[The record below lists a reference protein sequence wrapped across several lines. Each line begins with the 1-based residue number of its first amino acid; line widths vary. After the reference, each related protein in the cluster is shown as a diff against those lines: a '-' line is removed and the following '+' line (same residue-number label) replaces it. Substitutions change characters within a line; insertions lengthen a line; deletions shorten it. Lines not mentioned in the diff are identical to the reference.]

1 MSGIIPNKYTG
12 SDAGGTTTSFNLT
25 VKEIDGIPTV
35 SGVTTIQVSNGTL
48 VDDGGGTVTITTSG
62 GGGAVP
68 GGAQYDVQL
77 NDGAGGFTGSN
88 DFSYNSATNVLDVNG
103 KITMNNI
110 IEDTTGVDFAPVA
123 ANPGTT
129 ATETL
134 WVSSADNEL
143 YFGSDRVL
151 NNGSTF
157 SLFNVIDDLASSIQL
172 DRTQPVLT
180 DFTFTGGTGI
190 STGLAAG
197 PVLTITNTGVTSI
210 VAGSGIT
217 ISGPTGAVT
226 ISATTSGTVT
236 SVGLTMPADFSV
248 AGSPVTTAGTLAVT
262 YATQS
267 ANTVLAGPTTGAAAT
282 PTFRAL
288 VDDDIPATLIRNFTV
303 AANSGASSPSTMSD
317 GDLLEI
323 FGSTAAGSGSADLTG
338 VLDTQLNAARQLTVE
353 TRLMTGA
360 TGVSDGAT
368 GFAPKALTGEQ
379 DYYLSGDATWK
390 AVPVSYSWIVS
401 DGVTTDTIT
410 DGETV
415 TFSGVATQT
424 VATVTAAAGPTPAD
438 VAFGLATTAVTPG
451 SYTNTNLTVD
461 NFGRITAA
469 ASGTGAP
476 GTVTDITFE
485 DGSGN
490 TDTITT
496 TGTIQIAGGTGIT
509 VGLNP
514 AAIPPTFTVV
524 NDGVVS
530 LNNVGG
536 TYATGPQYVIPS
548 AANGSLINLELSVPP
563 SLTAGSYSAA
573 NITVDAY
580 GRLTSATDGSASIV
594 NTRFFI
600 EDDAANNELV
610 STNDTILFSEGTGMS
625 VVVSNPDTVTFTNT
639 GVTSAVAGTGIS
651 VSSATGA
658 VTFTNTGVTQ
668 LTNSIAAS
676 TGNPLTLSAATGT
689 IDIVS
694 YSYAGGTNVGYVP
707 AGGSATTFL
716 RGDGNWVT
724 PGGGGTVTSIAAG
737 TGLEASPSPIT
748 TSGTLSLDYVGTD
761 NYILSATNDTTL
773 IGADSMAF
781 SDSADSD
788 TVKDI
793 LVSNIPLSQFD
804 NDAGWTANTGTV
816 TSVDVDGGTT
826 GLTFSGGP
834 ITTSGTIT
842 MSGTLDVDNGGTG
855 QTSYTDGQLL
865 IGNSTGN
872 TLTKSTL
879 TAGTGITITNGSGSI
894 TIDADNNGTVTSVNT
909 ANSTFISGSGGP
921 ITGSGSLTYSLSA
934 TGTPSATTFLRGDN
948 TWATPA
954 GGFTDFDISDGTTT
968 QTINSGDTITFADG
982 TFIDQVVSATD
993 TVTADLSATG
1003 TPSASTYLR
1012 GDNTWAAIPG
1022 GFTSWTLAGDAGTPQ
1037 TITDSNTATISA
1049 GVTGLTFTAG
1059 ATDTVTL
1066 SGTLDVDNGGTGQ
1079 TSYTDGQLLIGN
1091 STGSTLNKATL
1102 TAGTGI
1108 TITNGAGTITIDAD
1122 NNGTVTSVDTA
1133 NSTFIS
1139 GSGGPITGSGSLTY
1153 SLSATGTPSAT
1164 TFLRGD
1170 NTWSTPASGTTTFD
1184 ITGDGAVTQT
1194 IADGDTF
1201 TLAGGTGLTSAVSAV
1216 DTVTFNL
1223 DDTAVTPA
1231 SYTYASITVDQ
1242 QGRITAAS
1250 SGATPGTMDDFTLAG
1265 DSGPSQTIS
1274 NGQTLTVAGGTA
1286 LSSVASATDTV
1297 TLNLD
1302 NTAVTAASYGSATNV
1317 PTFTVDAQ
1325 GRLTAAADV
1334 AITFPF
1340 SSFDIATSPVTTT
1353 QTLVDGNTL
1362 TFVSGTFI
1370 DQTVAATD
1378 QVTADLSAAGT
1389 PDATTFLRGD
1399 NTWDTPAGTYSF
1411 DISGQTGA
1419 GSTISS
1425 GDTLDFTAAGT
1436 GLSFEAA
1443 TDTIT
1448 LSGTLNVD
1456 NGGTGLSATPTDGQ
1470 LLIGNTGT
1478 SGYDLATLTSTGG
1491 TITITNGAGTI
1502 NLEGNSGTIE
1512 GTIAATEVAFGS
1524 ALDTI
1529 TGDPDF
1535 TYDSTNDLLTVGKIK
1550 TQIIIEVYNNTGS
1563 TITNGS
1569 AVYVAGDNPAA
1580 SGRPYVADARA
1591 DAASTMPSFGIV
1603 TGNIGAASN
1612 GFVMVAGALNGL
1624 NGSAGNTVF
1633 DQTITTS
1640 DVGKILYISPT
1651 NAGRLTITKPNSSTT
1666 DLIQNIGRILDVTA
1680 GGNVKIDVA
1689 NIGRTND
1696 VPNYRFLTAV
1706 DTTTDMPNSQY
1717 VTAGTGI
1724 TINDGGAGST
1734 FEIVNSSPGG
1744 STTFTLAGDG
1754 GTPQTIA
1761 NGDTLTIT
1769 AGVTGLTFTAGATD
1783 TVTLSGTL
1791 DVDNGGTGQTSYTDG
1806 QLLIGNS
1813 TGSTLNKA
1821 TLTAGT
1827 GITITNGAGTITID
1841 ADNNGTVTSVDTAN
1855 STFISG
1861 SGGPITGSGSLTY
1874 SLSATGTPSATTF
1887 LRGDNTWSTP
1897 ASGTTTFDITGDGAV
1912 TQTIA
1917 DGDTFTLA
1925 GGTGLTSAVSAV
1937 DTVTFNLDD
1946 TAVTPASYTYAS
1958 ITVDQQGRITAASS
1972 GATPGTM
1979 DDFTLAGDSG
1989 PSQTI
1994 SNGQTLTVAGGTAL
2008 SSVASAT
2015 DTVTL
2020 NLDNTAVTAAS
2031 YGSATNVPT
2040 FTVDAQGRLTA
2051 AADVAITFPFSSF
2064 DIATSPVTTTQTLV
2078 DGNTLTF
2085 VSGTFIDQTVAAT
2098 DQVTADLSA
2107 AGTPDATTF
2116 LRGDNTWDTPAGTY
2130 SFDISGQTGAGST
2143 ISSGDTLDFTAAG
2156 TGLSFEAATDTITL
2170 SGTLNVDNGGTG
2182 LSATPTDGQLL
2193 IGNTGTSGYDLATL
2207 TSTGGTITITNGAG
2221 TINLE
2226 GNSGT
2231 IEGTIAATEVAF
2243 GSALDTIT
2251 GDPDFTYDSTND
2263 LLTVG
2268 KIKTQIIIE
2277 VYNNTGSTITNG
2289 SAVYVAG
2296 DNPAAS
2302 GRPYVADARAD
2313 AASTMPSFG
2322 IVTGNIGAAS
2332 NGFVMVAGALNGLN
2346 GSAGN
2351 TVFDQT
2357 ITTSDVGKILYISP
2371 TNAGRLTIT
2380 KPNSSTT
2387 DLIQNIGRILDVTAG
2402 GNVKIDVANIGRTND
2417 VPNYRFLTAVDT
2429 TTDMPNSQYVTAG
2442 TGITINDGGAGSTFE
2457 IVNSSPGGSTT
2468 FTLAG
2473 DGGTPQTIANGDTLT
2488 ITAGVTGLT
2497 FTAGATDTVTLSGTL
2512 DVDNGGTGQT
2522 SYTDGQLL
2530 IGNSTGNTL
2539 AKSTLTGG
2547 TGITITNGSGAI
2559 TIDADNNGTVTSVDV
2574 SGGTTG
2580 LTTSGGPITTSG
2592 TITLAGTLIVA
2603 NGGTGATSLTDGGI
2617 LLGSGVG
2624 AITATAQP
2632 TDGQLL
2638 VGTTGADPVLASLT
2652 GGTGITITNGAGSI
2666 SIAADNNGTVTSVGT
2681 ANSTFISG
2689 SGGPIT
2695 TSGSLTYSLSATG
2708 TPSATTYL
2716 RGDNTWASIP
2726 GGFTSFDISDGTTT
2740 QTINS
2745 GDTMNFVD
2753 GTFIDLQVS
2762 ATDSVGA
2769 DLSATGTPSAT
2780 TYLRGDNTWASIPGG
2795 SASLTNTYIG
2805 YGDGANLLTGTS
2817 NFTWANTTGT
2827 LTIAPNAGS
2836 TPGIITSQGVRSIRI
2851 TSTNTNT
2858 DAIQLFATG
2867 SGSYTRIDDNSGS
2880 EPTSNQLLLVGNTV
2894 TSGLVIKTGVNINAP
2909 TATTAAGGDTYT
2921 LTLQANADQ
2930 EPTRIGFTNSSLVAQ
2945 NYHYTISNE
2954 STSNAGIGRQELWYG
2969 GFSTS
2974 SSQLAN
2980 TLDQPWVPGF
2990 KQYMQPQTAGDAIWN
3005 TPVSANEGGSW
3016 GDDGTGG
3023 VSGTVAVNYYQRQ
3036 QIILDPGLG
3045 VPITYDGNAGAITV
3059 IDTGRTINLPTTGV
3073 SLGDTYE
3080 ILVTPVPAPAPG
3092 SVATINPGV
3101 SGSIENFGLG
3111 ITVSLGN
3118 GGTNNVGFGIF
3129 SSNNSRMVKL
3139 TCIGGSGGLGVLW
3152 GITGLT
3158 GGP

>member
-210 VAGSGIT
+210 VAGSGIS

-1813 TGSTLNKA
+1813 TG
-1821 TLTAGT
+1821 
-1827 GITITNGAGTITID
+1827 
-1841 ADNNGTVTSVDTAN
+1841 
-1855 STFISG
+1855 
-1861 SGGPITGSGSLTY
+1861 
-1874 SLSATGTPSATTF
+1874 
-1887 LRGDNTWSTP
+1887 
-1897 ASGTTTFDITGDGAV
+1897 
-1912 TQTIA
+1912 
-1917 DGDTFTLA
+1917 
-1925 GGTGLTSAVSAV
+1925 
-1937 DTVTFNLDD
+1937 
-1946 TAVTPASYTYAS
+1946 
-1958 ITVDQQGRITAASS
+1958 
-1972 GATPGTM
+1972 
-1979 DDFTLAGDSG
+1979 
-1989 PSQTI
+1989 
-1994 SNGQTLTVAGGTAL
+1994 
-2008 SSVASAT
+2008 
-2015 DTVTL
+2015 
-2020 NLDNTAVTAAS
+2020 
-2031 YGSATNVPT
+2031 
-2040 FTVDAQGRLTA
+2040 
-2051 AADVAITFPFSSF
+2051 
-2064 DIATSPVTTTQTLV
+2064 
-2078 DGNTLTF
+2078 
-2085 VSGTFIDQTVAAT
+2085 
-2098 DQVTADLSA
+2098 
-2107 AGTPDATTF
+2107 
-2116 LRGDNTWDTPAGTY
+2116 
-2130 SFDISGQTGAGST
+2130 
-2143 ISSGDTLDFTAAG
+2143 
-2156 TGLSFEAATDTITL
+2156 
-2170 SGTLNVDNGGTG
+2170 
-2182 LSATPTDGQLL
+2182 
-2193 IGNTGTSGYDLATL
+2193 
-2207 TSTGGTITITNGAG
+2207 
-2221 TINLE
+2221 
-2226 GNSGT
+2226 
-2231 IEGTIAATEVAF
+2231 
-2243 GSALDTIT
+2243 
-2251 GDPDFTYDSTND
+2251 
-2263 LLTVG
+2263 
-2268 KIKTQIIIE
+2268 
-2277 VYNNTGSTITNG
+2277 
-2289 SAVYVAG
+2289 
-2296 DNPAAS
+2296 
-2302 GRPYVADARAD
+2302 
-2313 AASTMPSFG
+2313 
-2322 IVTGNIGAAS
+2322 
-2332 NGFVMVAGALNGLN
+2332 
-2346 GSAGN
+2346 
-2351 TVFDQT
+2351 
-2357 ITTSDVGKILYISP
+2357 
-2371 TNAGRLTIT
+2371 
-2380 KPNSSTT
+2380 
-2387 DLIQNIGRILDVTAG
+2387 
-2402 GNVKIDVANIGRTND
+2402 
-2417 VPNYRFLTAVDT
+2417 
-2429 TTDMPNSQYVTAG
+2429 
-2442 TGITINDGGAGSTFE
+2442 
-2457 IVNSSPGGSTT
+2457 
-2468 FTLAG
+2468 
-2473 DGGTPQTIANGDTLT
+2473 
-2488 ITAGVTGLT
+2488 
-2497 FTAGATDTVTLSGTL
+2497 
-2512 DVDNGGTGQT
+2512 
-2522 SYTDGQLL
+2522 
-2530 IGNSTGNTL
+2530 NTL

>member
-190 STGLAAG
+190 STSLAAG

-217 ISGPTGAVT
+217 ISGATGAVT

-267 ANTVLAGPTTGAAAT
+267 ANTVLAGPTAGAAAT

-288 VDDDIPATLIRNFTV
+288 VDDDIPATLMRNFTV

-323 FGSTAAGSGSADLTG
+323 FGSTTAGSGSADLNG

-469 ASGTGAP
+469 SSGTGAP

-485 DGSGN
+485 DDSGN

-548 AANGSLINLELSVPP
+548 AASGSLIDLELTTTTV
-563 SLTAGSYSAA
+563 TAGSYSAA

-610 STNDTILFSEGTGMS
+610 STDDTILFSEGTGMS

-689 IDIVS
+689 VDIVS
-694 YSYAGGTNVGYVP
+694 HSYAGGTNVGYVP

-716 RGDGNWVT
+716 RGDGTWVT

-894 TIDADNNGTVTSVNT
+894 TIDADNNGTVTSVDT

-954 GGFTDFDISDGTTT
+954 SGLTTWDITDGVTTQTIANGDTLTITSGTGITAAVSATDTLTITNTGVTSLAGTTPINVSGATGAVTISSDAYTGGANIGYVPTGGTAGTFLRGDGTWATPAGGFTNFDISDGTTT
-968 QTINSGDTITFADG
+968 ETINSGDTITFADG

-1049 GVTGLTFTAG
+1049 GVTGLTFTAGATDTVTLSGTLDVDNGGTGLSATPTDGQLLIGNTGTSGYDLATLTSTGGTITITNGAGTINLEGNSGTIEGTIAATEVAFGSALDTITGDPAFTYDTTDNLLTVDKTKTQLIIEVYNNTGSTITNGSAVYIAGDNPAASGRPYVEDARADAASTMPSFGIVTGNIGAASNGYVMVAGALNGLDGTAGNTVFDQTITAADVGKTLYVSPTNAGRLTITKPNSSTTDLIQNIGRILDVTGGGTVKIDVANIGRTNDVPNYRFLTAVDTTTDMPNSQYVTAGTGITINDGGAGSTFEIVNSSPGGSTTFTLAGDGGTPQTIANGDTLTITAGLTGLTFTAG

-1170 NTWSTPASGTTTFD
+1170 NTWSTPA
-1184 ITGDGAVTQT
+1184 
-1194 IADGDTF
+1194 
-1201 TLAGGTGLTSAVSAV
+1201 
-1216 DTVTFNL
+1216 
-1223 DDTAVTPA
+1223 
-1231 SYTYASITVDQ
+1231 
-1242 QGRITAAS
+1242 
-1250 SGATPGTMDDFTLAG
+1250 
-1265 DSGPSQTIS
+1265 
-1274 NGQTLTVAGGTA
+1274 
-1286 LSSVASATDTV
+1286 
-1297 TLNLD
+1297 
-1302 NTAVTAASYGSATNV
+1302 
-1317 PTFTVDAQ
+1317 
-1325 GRLTAAADV
+1325 
-1334 AITFPF
+1334 
-1340 SSFDIATSPVTTT
+1340 
-1353 QTLVDGNTL
+1353 
-1362 TFVSGTFI
+1362 
-1370 DQTVAATD
+1370 
-1378 QVTADLSAAGT
+1378 
-1389 PDATTFLRGD
+1389 
-1399 NTWDTPAGTYSF
+1399 GTYSF

-1448 LSGTLNVD
+1448 LSGTLDVD
-1456 NGGTGLSATPTDGQ
+1456 NGGTGLSTTPTAGQ
-1470 LLIGNTGT
+1470 LLIGNTT
-1478 SGYDLATLTSTGG
+1478 NADYDLATLT
-1491 TITITNGAGTI
+1491 
-1502 NLEGNSGTIE
+1502 
-1512 GTIAATEVAFGS
+1512 
-1524 ALDTI
+1524 
-1529 TGDPDF
+1529 
-1535 TYDSTNDLLTVGKIK
+1535 
-1550 TQIIIEVYNNTGS
+1550 
-1563 TITNGS
+1563 
-1569 AVYVAGDNPAA
+1569 
-1580 SGRPYVADARA
+1580 
-1591 DAASTMPSFGIV
+1591 
-1603 TGNIGAASN
+1603 
-1612 GFVMVAGALNGL
+1612 
-1624 NGSAGNTVF
+1624 
-1633 DQTITTS
+1633 
-1640 DVGKILYISPT
+1640 
-1651 NAGRLTITKPNSSTT
+1651 
-1666 DLIQNIGRILDVTA
+1666 
-1680 GGNVKIDVA
+1680 
-1689 NIGRTND
+1689 
-1696 VPNYRFLTAV
+1696 
-1706 DTTTDMPNSQY
+1706 
-1717 VTAGTGI
+1717 AGTGI
-1724 TINDGGAGST
+1724 SIANADGAITIT
-1734 FEIVNSSPGG
+1734 NSSPGG
-1744 STTFTLAGDG
+1744 STTFDITGDSGTQTISDGATFTLAGG
-1754 GTPQTIA
+1754 
-1761 NGDTLTIT
+1761 
-1769 AGVTGLTFTAGATD
+1769 TGLTSAVTATD
-1783 TVTLSGTL
+1783 TVTFNLDNTAVTAGSYGDATNVATFTVDAQGRLTAAADVAITFPTVVDDLTATTPINVSSATGSVTISSDAYAGTTNIGYVPTGGTATTYLRGDGTWADPGAEFSFDVAADTGVGFTVDDGDTVTVTAGTTGLSFAAATDTITLSGTL

-1813 TGSTLNKA
+1813 TGSTL
-1821 TLTAGT
+1821 T
-1827 GITITNGAGTITID
+1827 
-1841 ADNNGTVTSVDTAN
+1841 
-1855 STFISG
+1855 
-1861 SGGPITGSGSLTY
+1861 
-1874 SLSATGTPSATTF
+1874 
-1887 LRGDNTWSTP
+1887 
-1897 ASGTTTFDITGDGAV
+1897 
-1912 TQTIA
+1912 
-1917 DGDTFTLA
+1917 
-1925 GGTGLTSAVSAV
+1925 
-1937 DTVTFNLDD
+1937 
-1946 TAVTPASYTYAS
+1946 
-1958 ITVDQQGRITAASS
+1958 
-1972 GATPGTM
+1972 
-1979 DDFTLAGDSG
+1979 
-1989 PSQTI
+1989 
-1994 SNGQTLTVAGGTAL
+1994 
-2008 SSVASAT
+2008 
-2015 DTVTL
+2015 
-2020 NLDNTAVTAAS
+2020 
-2031 YGSATNVPT
+2031 
-2040 FTVDAQGRLTA
+2040 
-2051 AADVAITFPFSSF
+2051 
-2064 DIATSPVTTTQTLV
+2064 
-2078 DGNTLTF
+2078 
-2085 VSGTFIDQTVAAT
+2085 
-2098 DQVTADLSA
+2098 
-2107 AGTPDATTF
+2107 
-2116 LRGDNTWDTPAGTY
+2116 
-2130 SFDISGQTGAGST
+2130 
-2143 ISSGDTLDFTAAG
+2143 
-2156 TGLSFEAATDTITL
+2156 
-2170 SGTLNVDNGGTG
+2170 
-2182 LSATPTDGQLL
+2182 
-2193 IGNTGTSGYDLATL
+2193 
-2207 TSTGGTITITNGAG
+2207 
-2221 TINLE
+2221 
-2226 GNSGT
+2226 
-2231 IEGTIAATEVAF
+2231 
-2243 GSALDTIT
+2243 
-2251 GDPDFTYDSTND
+2251 
-2263 LLTVG
+2263 
-2268 KIKTQIIIE
+2268 
-2277 VYNNTGSTITNG
+2277 
-2289 SAVYVAG
+2289 
-2296 DNPAAS
+2296 
-2302 GRPYVADARAD
+2302 
-2313 AASTMPSFG
+2313 
-2322 IVTGNIGAAS
+2322 
-2332 NGFVMVAGALNGLN
+2332 
-2346 GSAGN
+2346 
-2351 TVFDQT
+2351 
-2357 ITTSDVGKILYISP
+2357 
-2371 TNAGRLTIT
+2371 
-2380 KPNSSTT
+2380 
-2387 DLIQNIGRILDVTAG
+2387 
-2402 GNVKIDVANIGRTND
+2402 
-2417 VPNYRFLTAVDT
+2417 
-2429 TTDMPNSQYVTAG
+2429 
-2442 TGITINDGGAGSTFE
+2442 
-2457 IVNSSPGGSTT
+2457 
-2468 FTLAG
+2468 
-2473 DGGTPQTIANGDTLT
+2473 
-2488 ITAGVTGLT
+2488 
-2497 FTAGATDTVTLSGTL
+2497 
-2512 DVDNGGTGQT
+2512 
-2522 SYTDGQLL
+2522 
-2530 IGNSTGNTL
+2530 
-2539 AKSTLTGG
+2539 KSTLTGG
-2547 TGITITNGSGAI
+2547 TGITITNGSGSISIA
-2559 TIDADNNGTVTSVDV
+2559 ADNNGTVTSVGV

-2592 TITLAGTLIVA
+2592 TITLGGTLIVA
-2603 NGGTGATSLTDGGI
+2603 NGGTGATSLTNGGI

-2708 TPSATTYL
+2708 IPSATTYL

-2745 GDTMNFVD
+2745 GDTVTFAD
-2753 GTFIDLQVS
+2753 GTFIDQVVS
-2762 ATDSVGA
+2762 ATDTVTS
-2769 DLSATGTPSAT
+2769 DLSATGIPSAT
-2780 TYLRGDNTWASIPGG
+2780 TFLRGDNTWATPAG
-2795 SASLTNTYIG
+2795 SAALAFTHVG
-2805 YGDGANLLTGTS
+2805 YGDAGGLLNGTANFVW
-2817 NFTWANTTGT
+2817 NNTAGT
-2827 LTIAPNAGS
+2827 LTLNDSGVPTKGILTAATVPLEINSQQLNAA
-2836 TPGIITSQGVRSIRI
+2836 GVLIYSNGGGAH
-2851 TSTNTNT
+2851 T
-2858 DAIQLFATG
+2858 Q
-2867 SGSYTRIDDNSGS
+2867 IDDDIVGVS
-2880 EPTSNQLLLVGNTV
+2880 TSNQLLLVGDTV
-2894 TSGLVIKTGVNINAP
+2894 SAPLPTGPTIKTGVIINAP
-2909 TATTAAGGDTYT
+2909 TAAVAADGDTYT
-2921 LTLQANADQ
+2921 LTLQANSTQ
-2930 EPTRIGFTNSSLVAQ
+2930 EPTRIAFTNANPASQ
-2945 NYHYTISNE
+2945 NYHYNISNE
-2954 STSNAGIGRQELWYG
+2954 STANGGTDRQELWYG
-2969 GFSTS
+2969 GFSGN
-2974 SSQLAN
+2974 SSQGAN
-2980 TLDQPWVPGF
+2980 TADQPWVPGF
-2990 KQYMQPQTAGDAIWN
+2990 KQYMQEQTSGTSIWQ
-3005 TPVSANEGGSW
+3005 TPSSANESGTW
-3016 GDDGTGG
+3016 GDDGSAGG
-3023 VSGTVAVNYYQRQ
+3023 STVTVAVNYYQRQ
-3036 QIILDPGLG
+3036 QIKTLLG
-3045 VPITYDGNAGAITV
+3045 GGTLSYDVNAGALNV
-3059 IDTGRTINLPTTGV
+3059 VDPGRTLNLPTTGV

-3080 ILVTPVPAPAPG
+3080 ILITPVPAPG
-3092 SVATINPGV
+3092 SFATINPGV
-3101 SGSIENFGLG
+3101 SGAIENYGVGVTVDIGVGGVNNLG
-3111 ITVSLGN
+3111 T
-3118 GGTNNVGFGIF
+3118 GIF
-3129 SSNNSRMVKL
+3129 VSGNTRGVTL
-3139 TCIGGSGGLGVLW
+3139 TCIGGNATPGVLW
-3152 GITGLT
+3152 GITGLI
-3158 GGP
+3158 GGI